1 MRNQALRLWFVFGA
15 RLRLALAVCCL
26 SSSVPYDI
34 SFLPFPSNEQAYEF
48 RGVCFRI
55 SRNALEDFELDGE
68 YQQRLPSKE
77 TIQFNSIDQA
87 IQPASTLG
95 LSTNPQHQ
103 DQFEI
108 NAIDQAIQAASTLDS
123 SCPFN

>member
-55 SRNALEDFELDGE
+55 SRNRAHSYLYLG
-68 YQQRLPSKE
+68 
-77 TIQFNSIDQA
+77 IQVILLCFIGDA
-87 IQPASTLG
+87 
-95 LSTNPQHQ
+95 
-103 DQFEI
+103 
-108 NAIDQAIQAASTLDS
+108 LDS
-123 SCPFN
+123 SKTVEKSDEIMFRHILLTAWALKGIASMP

>member
-1 MRNQALRLWFVFGA
+1 MVQIADNEQGWSF
-15 RLRLALAVCCL
+15 LALFWPKPKSCF
-26 SSSVPYDI
+26 S
-34 SFLPFPSNEQAYEF
+34 
-48 RGVCFRI
+48 RGGVCFRI
-55 SRNALEDFELDGE
+55 SRNALEDLTWMENQDE
-68 YQQRLPSKE
+68 YWSQQRIPSKE

-123 SCPFN
+123 SCPLFN

>member
-34 SFLPFPSNEQAYEF
+34 SFLPFPSNEQVEF

-55 SRNALEDFELDGE
+55 SRNALAVCCL
-68 YQQRLPSKE
+68 
-77 TIQFNSIDQA
+77 
-87 IQPASTLG
+87 
-95 LSTNPQHQ
+95 LS
-103 DQFEI
+103 FAMLACVI
-108 NAIDQAIQAASTLDS
+108 L
-123 SCPFN
+123 

>member
-1 MRNQALRLWFVFGA
+1 MLIVLRCLACLCLGCLWDFG
-15 RLRLALAVCCL
+15 L
-26 SSSVPYDI
+26 SVGCEVSLVRFGVS
-34 SFLPFPSNEQAYEF
+34 SNEAYEF

-55 SRNALEDFELDGE
+55 SRNALEYLSWMENLNNGATK
-68 YQQRLPSKE
+68 QGNNS
-77 TIQFNSIDQA
+77 IQFNRSD